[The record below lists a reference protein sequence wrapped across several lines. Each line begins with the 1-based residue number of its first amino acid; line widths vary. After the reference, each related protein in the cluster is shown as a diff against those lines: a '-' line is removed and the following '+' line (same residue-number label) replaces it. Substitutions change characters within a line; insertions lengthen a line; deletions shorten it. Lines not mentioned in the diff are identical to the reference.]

1 MPIVATSC
9 EAAEVIKY
17 AANTFLATRIAFVN
31 QLADLCE
38 RVGAD
43 IQDVGRGMGLDKRIG
58 LQFLA
63 PGPGYGGSCFPKDTR
78 ALAHTARHYGNPF
91 SIVENVIAANEA
103 RKQALADRIQQALGE
118 TLAGKKIALLGIA
131 FKAETDDIRDA
142 AALTLIPELQKRGA
156 AVAAFDPVAMDNGRA
171 AFEDVQWCAD
181 AYSAAIG
188 ADAVVVLTEW
198 NVFRG
203 LDLRRMGKN
212 MRQAVMVDFRN
223 LFALTDVKNSGIAY
237 HSIGRAPILPG
248 TKKAEVI
255 PFKSGAAG

>member
-1 MPIVATSC
+1 MPPTPSSPPASPSSTSSPICASASAPISRTWAAAWASTSASACSSSPPVRAMVAPAS
-9 EAAEVIKY
+9 
-17 AANTFLATRIAFVN
+17 R
-31 QLADLCE
+31 
-38 RVGAD
+38 R
-43 IQDVGRGMGLDKRIG
+43 
-58 LQFLA
+58 
-63 PGPGYGGSCFPKDTR
+63 DTR

-181 AYSAAIG
+181 AI
-188 ADAVVVLTEW
+188 
-198 NVFRG
+198 
-203 LDLRRMGKN
+203 RRPLEQMP
-212 MRQAVMVDFRN
+212 
-223 LFALTDVKNSGIAY
+223 S
-237 HSIGRAPILPG
+237 SC
-248 TKKAEVI
+248 
-255 PFKSGAAG
+255 